1 MRVLFTVALLVA
13 IAAIALPAV
22 ETAGVDRAE
31 SQAQG
36 AIDRLSEAAHAL
48 TDGNDALA
56 SRADAARQS
65 VDLDLPDGGFA
76 SARLAT
82 VRIGP
87 VPASDVEPSGTDGG
101 DSSPAAT
108 RVVWRVEGGQ
118 RHVTYIDGLRIR
130 GAEGGEFRIS
140 GGGSRR
146 VVLRLLERNE
156 DRVVTIEP
164 VGG

>member
-22 ETAGVDRAE
+22 EVAGVDRAE
-31 SQAQG
+31 SQTQG
-36 AIDRLSEAAHAL
+36 AVDRLSEAARAL
-48 TDGNDALA
+48 AAGNDALA

-87 VPASDVEPSGTDGG
+87 VPASNVEAGPTDAG

-108 RVVWRVEGGQ
+108 RIAWRVDGGQ

-130 GAEGGEFRIS
+130 GAEGGEFRIR

-146 VVLRLLERNE
+146 VVLRLLERNG
-156 DRVVTIEP
+156 DPVITVEP

>member
-1 MRVLFTVALLVA
+1 MRALFTVALLIA
-13 IAAIALPAV
+13 IAAIAMPAV
-22 ETAGVDRAE
+22 EVAGIDRAE
-31 SQAQG
+31 SETQG
-36 AIDRLSEAAHAL
+36 AIDRLSEAARAL
-48 TDGNDALA
+48 ASGNDALA
-56 SRADAARQS
+56 SREDAARQS

-82 VRIGP
+82 IRIGP
-87 VPASDVEPSGTDGG
+87 VSAPDGHPNGTDDG

-118 RHVTYIDGLRIR
+118 RHVRQIDGLRIR
-130 GAEGGEFRIS
+130 GAEGGEFRLG

-146 VVLRLLERNE
+146 VVIRLLERNGV
-156 DRVVTIEP
+156 RVITVEP